1 MASKVKLNKLVLRA
15 IGRQR
20 QDLYR
25 SNTSSALID
34 EFSLTT
40 EDVVLATAQTK
51 AAKVFAEPFNRFF
64 VPFAFTDNEYIAFSR
79 FYLGLPPLTTIGGEA
94 KSDAFDYPVQSC
106 LSKSC
111 TAKSSALDAT
121 RHKV

>member
-1 MASKVKLNKLVLRA
+1 MTRSDRPTERGSGQDNDKVSVRPSDKNSPVLNGSVYSPVMASKVKLNKLVLKA

-34 EFSLTT
+34 DLSLTT

-51 AAKVFAEPFNRFF
+51 AAKVFAEPFNRFLF
-64 VPFAFTDNEYIAFSR
+64 PLLSR
-79 FYLGLPPLTTIGGEA
+79 TMNT
-94 KSDAFDYPVQSC
+94 
-106 LSKSC
+106 
-111 TAKSSALDAT
+111 
-121 RHKV
+121 